1 MPSEARFGYH
11 AGRMLTAPARVAL
24 VQAGM
29 APLLGLGGFIA
40 AGAAAALA
48 VFYGVATAVA
58 ASLLMVWRERKTLQ
72 HPEWDGRKLF
82 GVFILSGLERWFTV
96 ALMLGIG
103 FGVLKLTPLPLLLGL
118 ALAQLAWLTV
128 ALPDRNK
135 KHLQNK

>member
-1 MPSEARFGYH
+1 
-11 AGRMLTAPARVAL
+11 MLTAPARVAL

-40 AGAAAALA
+40 AGAAVALA
-48 VFYGVATAVA
+48 VFYGVATALV
-58 ASLLMVWRERKTLQ
+58 ASLLMVWRERTTLQ

-96 ALMLGIG
+96 TLMLGIG

-118 ALAQLAWLTV
+118 ALAQLAWLAV
-128 ALPDRNK
+128 AMLGRNK
-135 KHLQNK
+135 KPLI